1 MRSVCTGVYLA
12 ENSSKSDEYCP
23 PGPTQFMFLCR
34 VALGNPHTT
43 LQPRRNLRR
52 PPCVQG
58 HFDFAPNPPCGHDRC
73 DSVLAPSKKQDA
85 GACLE
90 RFREFI
96 TYSRDNCYPE

>member
-1 MRSVCTGVYLA
+1 MLWLAGVYFA

-34 VALGNPHTT
+34 VALGNPHVT
-43 LQPRRNLRR
+43 LQPHRDLRR
-52 PPCVQG
+52 PPCVNG
-58 HFDFAPNPPCGHDRC
+58 HIDFVPNPPCNHERC
-73 DSVLAPSKKQDA
+73 DSVLAPSQNQDPR
-85 GACLE
+85 ACLA

>member
-1 MRSVCTGVYLA
+1 MQTAGVYFA

-43 LQPRRNLRR
+43 LQPHTNLRR
-52 PPCVQG
+52 PPCVNG
-58 HFDFAPNPPCGHDRC
+58 HVDFAPNPPCNHERC
-73 DSVLAPSKKQDA
+73 DSVLAPSKKQDQRA
-85 GACLE
+85 RLE